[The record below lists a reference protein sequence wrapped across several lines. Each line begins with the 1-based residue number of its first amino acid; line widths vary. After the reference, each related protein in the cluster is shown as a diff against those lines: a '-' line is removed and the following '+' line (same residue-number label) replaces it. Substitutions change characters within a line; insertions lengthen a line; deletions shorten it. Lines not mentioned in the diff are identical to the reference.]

1 MTSLSSSSSLSSMSL
16 PPSSVSSSII
26 SGNSGS
32 VSSSVLPPRVSS
44 SSSSSSSSSLTSDVD
59 DTDIPEIPEL
69 PKNVECITFQH
80 DPWSFYRCV
89 LRGYLLALFIKND
102 TSNLTDAEVLLKIG
116 RLLNG
121 GTEYNVRN
129 MTNVFTFDGVT
140 LTECDMIFGMLGR
153 VSKWAE
159 YKLKADVPNEPGG
172 ESNGDYYMEQ
182 LKDWFSGSRKL
193 KDRELPEDCDKVGFL
208 QKVTEEI
215 LFPGSG
221 VLITYTK
228 LQSINTITLY
238 TNTEMIPISNV
249 DGGEIPAVLKRNR
262 ESIDSQNYFTLN
274 EFLNGLVQSDCTDWI
289 IAGAVPAKLPQTGG
303 GRLGDAIKE
312 KAKAVGS
319 AVSEKAKAVGS
330 AVSEKAK
337 AVGTAAVNGA
347 RTVGAATK
355 EFAQN
360 TATRIRNLKN
370 VIKYRVN
377 SQILVKK
384 INDTQLAL
392 LVLNNSYPTGNYPT
406 STFNTRIFII
416 TYDTTRS
423 PPQIQSVT
431 PCNKPASNNF
441 DMHMPELITYMGRT
455 DKNPNVYVVDPN
467 RITKDITFVSW
478 FNDGKT
484 IQEINEYITT
494 SNCPNLVAAATAAA
508 PAPVAAPGGGGLKKT
523 RRRQNGGQGIGSK
536 IKDFGNRTRKAI
548 SDKYATGKEKMS
560 DAYTKSKEKVSDA
573 YTRGTVK
580 MSIASGTVMRHLNY
594 KKRGLSNGPIDLLHD
609 IKKINSN
616 DEAGTGSTGPTGP
629 SPTSSLLPGS
639 TGSISPGST
648 GPTGPVPTSPVVV
661 TIPTKDV
668 PSMTAEE
675 YFEQLSIPVK
685 VKVQDGESSSYHQV
699 MPAVW
704 GHPLLMLVPLA
715 RALQCNIEVYERVR
729 PEEPKTQCNENINII
744 FHAVC
749 GENDAPIIRIVDNNI
764 TNVSTYPVFL
774 ENQIEYMSNFSLI
787 VDADMYRNSMKA
799 LLQNDKVMKEK
810 EEGEANQP
818 KLKEY
823 LNLRY
828 REQQQL
834 KRVEDKILT
843 IQDEI
848 NKLETREKAFVSI
861 DDATKDK
868 VAAVDTTA
876 KEITK
881 KVNAEDDKQSKKLD
895 SELKDAGVDTLWWKP
910 RTKSALETVK
920 SVKDGL
926 NKYVVDPVRE
936 KISVDYSKESL
947 ERRINE
953 LDDRFKELKKEKETH
968 SAKINDL
975 EQLID
980 AINPHIRKAQELL

>member
-1 MTSLSSSSSLSSMSL
+1 
-16 PPSSVSSSII
+16 
-26 SGNSGS
+26 
-32 VSSSVLPPRVSS
+32 
-44 SSSSSSSSSLTSDVD
+44 
-59 DTDIPEIPEL
+59 
-69 PKNVECITFQH
+69 
-80 DPWSFYRCV
+80 
-89 LRGYLLALFIKND
+89 LLALFIKND

-129 MTNVFTFDGVT
+129 MVNVFTFDGVT

-153 VSKWAE
+153 VSKWAD

-193 KDRELPEDCDKVGFL
+193 KDGELPEDCDKIVFL

-221 VLITYTK
+221 VLTTYSKIDGITEVN
-228 LQSINTITLY
+228 INMDDIKNY
-238 TNTEMIPISNV
+238 IKNIQISNV

-274 EFLNGLVQSDCTDWI
+274 EFLEGLVQSDCTDWI
-289 IAGAVPAKLPQTGG
+289 IAGAIPAKSPQTGG
-303 GRLGDAIKE
+303 AGARNAAIGRLINPIKE
-312 KAKAVGS
+312 KARAI
-319 AVSEKAKAVGS
+319 
-330 AVSEKAK
+330 
-337 AVGTAAVNGA
+337 GTAAVNKA
-347 RTVGAATK
+347 RAVGTATK

-360 TATRIRNLKN
+360 TATRVRNLKN

-377 SQILVKK
+377 SHILVKK

-416 TYDTTRS
+416 TIS
-423 PPQIQSVT
+423 PPQIQSVIL
-431 PCNKPASNNF
+431 CNKPPFPNF
-441 DMHMPELITYMGRT
+441 DMHMPELFTYMGRT
-455 DKNPNVYVVDPN
+455 NNNPTVYIVDPN
-467 RITKDITFVSW
+467 RITNDITFVSW

-494 SNCPNLVAAATAAA
+494 SNCPTLAAPAA
-508 PAPVAAPGGGGLKKT
+508 PAPAPAPGGGGLKKT

-536 IKDFGNRTRKAI
+536 IKDVGNRTRKAF
-548 SDKYATGKEKMS
+548 SDKYSSG
-560 DAYTKSKEKVSDA
+560 KEKVSEA
-573 YTRGTVK
+573 YTKGTVK
-580 MSIASGTVMRHLNY
+580 MGIASGTVMRQLNY
-594 KKRGLSNGPIDLLHD
+594 KKRGLSNGPVDLFHA

-616 DEAGTGSTGPTGP
+616 DGPTGP
-629 SPTSSLLPGS
+629 AGPVS
-639 TGSISPGST
+639 
-648 GPTGPVPTSPVVV
+648 PTGP
-661 TIPTKDV
+661 TIPTKDA

-685 VKVQDGESSSYHQV
+685 VKVQDGESSSYYQV
-699 MPAVW
+699 MPAIW
-704 GHPLLMLVPLA
+704 GHPLLMLIPLA
-715 RALQCNIEVYERVR
+715 RALQCNIEVYERLR
-729 PEEPKTQCNENINII
+729 PEEPKTDCNENINII

-764 TNVSTYPVFL
+764 TDVSTYPVFL

-843 IQDEI
+843 IQGEI
-848 NKLETREKAFVSI
+848 NKLKTREKAFPTVNDES
-861 DDATKDK
+861 KEK
-868 VAAVDTTA
+868 VATVETTA
-876 KEITK
+876 KEVTTK
-881 KVNAEDDKQSKKLD
+881 VDAEDAKKSEKLN
-895 SELKDAGVDTLWWKP
+895 SELQDAGVDTLWWKP
-910 RTKSALETVK
+910 RTKSLETVK

-947 ERRINE
+947 ERRI
-953 LDDRFKELKKEKETH
+953 DELKTRFDGLEKEKETH
-968 SAKINDL
+968 SAKITDL
-975 EQLID
+975 ENLIRE
-980 AINPHIRKAQELL
+980 INPNILEVEELL

>member
-1 MTSLSSSSSLSSMSL
+1 MASPAASPAASQISGDFLSSSGSLSSISL
-16 PPSSVSSSII
+16 PPSSVSSFII

-32 VSSSVLPPRVSS
+32 VSSSVLPPRVSPSSFS
-44 SSSSSSSSSLTSDVD
+44 SSSSYSSSLTSDVD

-69 PKNVECITFQH
+69 PKNVECITFRH

-129 MTNVFTFDGVT
+129 MANVFTFDGVT

-153 VSKWAE
+153 VSKWADF
-159 YKLKADVPNEPGG
+159 KLKADVPNEPGG
-172 ESNGDYYMEQ
+172 ESTGDYYIEQ

-193 KDRELPEDCDKVGFL
+193 KDGELPDHCDKVVFL

-228 LQSINTITLY
+228 LQGTNTIAVY
-238 TNTEMIPISNV
+238 TTTAMIPTSNI

-262 ESIDSQNYFTLN
+262 ESIDSQNYFTFN
-274 EFLNGLVQSDCTDWI
+274 EFLETLVQSDCTDWI
-289 IAGAVPAKLPQTGG
+289 IAGAVPAKSPQTGG

-312 KAKAVGS
+312 KARAVGS
-319 AVSEKAKAVGS
+319 AAASGAR
-330 AVSEKAK
+330 
-337 AVGTAAVNGA
+337 AVGT
-347 RTVGAATK
+347 ATK

-370 VIKYRVN
+370 VIKYRIN

-384 INDTQLAL
+384 INNTQLAL
-392 LVLNNSYPTGNYPT
+392 LVLNNSYPTGKYPT

-416 TYDTTRS
+416 TYAGS
-423 PPQIQSVT
+423 QIQSVKA
-431 PCNKPASNNF
+431 CIKPPSANF
-441 DMHMPELITYMGRT
+441 DMHMPELFTYMGRT
-455 DKNPNVYVVDPN
+455 DKNPTVYVVDPN

-484 IQEINEYITT
+484 IQEVNEYITT
-494 SNCPNLVAAATAAA
+494 SNCPNLVAPAPAAA
-508 PAPVAAPGGGGLKKT
+508 SVGGGGLKKT

-548 SDKYATGKEKMS
+548 SDKYTTGKEKVS
-560 DAYTKSKEKVSDA
+560 EAYTTGKEKVSEAYTTGKEKVSDA
-573 YTRGTVK
+573 YTTSAVK
-580 MSIASGTVMRHLNY
+580 MGLVSGTVLRQLNY
-594 KKRGLSNGPIDLLHD
+594 KKRGLSNGPVDLFHA

-616 DEAGTGSTGPTGP
+616 E
-629 SPTSSLLPGS
+629 
-639 TGSISPGST
+639 PGST
-648 GPTGPVPTSPVVV
+648 GPTSPGPTSSMTPGPTSPTGP
-661 TIPTKDV
+661 TIPTKDA

-675 YFEQLSIPVK
+675 YFEQLSVPVK

-704 GHPLLMLVPLA
+704 GHPLLMLIPLA

-729 PEEPKTQCNENINII
+729 PEEPKTVCNENINII

-749 GENDAPIIRIVDNNI
+749 GENDVPIIRIVDNN
-764 TNVSTYPVFL
+764 TTEVSTYPVFL

-843 IQDEI
+843 VNTELE
-848 NKLETREKAFVSI
+848 KLKTREKAFPSV
-861 DDATKDK
+861 DDASKEK
-868 VAAVDTTA
+868 VATVETSATEISKKVDA
-876 KEITK
+876 ESDEKTK
-881 KVNAEDDKQSKKLD
+881 KLET
-895 SELKDAGVDTLWWKP
+895 ELQEVGVDTVWWKP
-910 RTKSALETVK
+910 RTKSALEVAK
-920 SVKDGL
+920 SVKEGL

-947 ERRINE
+947 ERRIGE
-953 LDDRFKELKKEKETH
+953 LSDRFEELKKEKDAH
-968 SAKINDL
+968 NAKIKDL
-975 EQLID
+975 EELIQG
-980 AINPHIRKAQELL
+980 INPNILAVEELL

>member
-1 MTSLSSSSSLSSMSL
+1 MASPTASQISGDSLSSSSSLSSISL
-16 PPSSVSSSII
+16 PPSSII

-32 VSSSVLPPRVSS
+32 VSRSVLPPRV
-44 SSSSSSSSSLTSDVD
+44 SSSSSSSSLTSDVD
-59 DTDIPEIPEL
+59 DTDIPDIPEV
-69 PKNVECITFQH
+69 PTNVECITFRH

-129 MTNVFTFDGVT
+129 MANVFTFDGVT

-153 VSKWAE
+153 VSKWAD

-193 KDRELPEDCDKVGFL
+193 KDGELPEDCDKVGFL

-221 VLITYTK
+221 VLITYSKIDGITEVN
-228 LQSINTITLY
+228 INMDDIKNY
-238 TNTEMIPISNV
+238 IKNIQISNV

-274 EFLNGLVQSDCTDWI
+274 EFLEGLVQSDCTDWI
-289 IAGAVPAKLPQTGG
+289 IAGAIPAKSPQTGG
-303 GRLGDAIKE
+303 AGARNAAIGRLINPIKE
-312 KAKAVGS
+312 KARAI
-319 AVSEKAKAVGS
+319 
-330 AVSEKAK
+330 
-337 AVGTAAVNGA
+337 GTAAVNKA
-347 RTVGAATK
+347 RAVGTATK

-360 TATRIRNLKN
+360 TATRVRNLKN

-377 SQILVKK
+377 SHILVKK

-416 TYDTTRS
+416 TIS
-423 PPQIQSVT
+423 PPQIQSVIL
-431 PCNKPASNNF
+431 CNKPPFPNF
-441 DMHMPELITYMGRT
+441 DMHMPQLFTYIGRT
-455 DKNPNVYVVDPN
+455 NNNPTVFVVDPN

-494 SNCPNLVAAATAAA
+494 SNCPNLVAAAPAPGPA
-508 PAPVAAPGGGGLKKT
+508 PAPAPGGGGLKKT
-523 RRRQNGGQGIGSK
+523 RRRQNGGQEIGSK
-536 IKDFGNRTRKAI
+536 IKDLGSRTRKAF
-548 SDKYATGKEKMS
+548 SDKYSSG
-560 DAYTKSKEKVSDA
+560 KEKVSEA
-573 YTRGTVK
+573 YTKGTVK
-580 MSIASGTVMRHLNY
+580 MGIASGTVMRQLNY
-594 KKRGLSNGPIDLLHD
+594 KKRGLSNGPVDLLHD

-616 DEAGTGSTGPTGP
+616 DGPTGP
-629 SPTSSLLPGS
+629 AGPVS
-639 TGSISPGST
+639 
-648 GPTGPVPTSPVVV
+648 PTGP
-661 TIPTKDV
+661 TIPTKDA

-675 YFEQLSIPVK
+675 YFEQLSVPVK
-685 VKVQDGESSSYHQV
+685 IKVQDGESSSYHQV
-699 MPAVW
+699 MPAIW
-704 GHPLLMLVPLA
+704 GHPLLMLIPLA
-715 RALQCNIEVYERVR
+715 RALQCNIEVYERLR
-729 PEEPKTQCNENINII
+729 PEEPKTDCNENINII

-764 TNVSTYPVFL
+764 TDVSTYPVFL

-843 IQDEI
+843 IQGEI
-848 NKLETREKAFVSI
+848 NKLKTREKAFPTVNDES
-861 DDATKDK
+861 KEK
-868 VAAVDTTA
+868 VATVETTA
-876 KEITK
+876 KEVTTK
-881 KVNAEDDKQSKKLD
+881 VDAEDAKKSEKLN
-895 SELKDAGVDTLWWKP
+895 SELQDAGVDTLWWKP
-910 RTKSALETVK
+910 RTKSLETVK

-947 ERRINE
+947 ERRI
-953 LDDRFKELKKEKETH
+953 DELKTRFDGLEKEKETH
-968 SAKINDL
+968 SAKITDL
-975 EQLID
+975 ENLIRE
-980 AINPHIRKAQELL
+980 INPNILEVEELL